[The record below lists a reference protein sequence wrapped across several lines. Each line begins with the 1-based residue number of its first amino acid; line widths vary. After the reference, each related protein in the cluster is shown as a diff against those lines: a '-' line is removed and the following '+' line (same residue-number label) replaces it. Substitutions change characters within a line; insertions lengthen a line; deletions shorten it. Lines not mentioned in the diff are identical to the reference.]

1 MIYSTKQIKNKS
13 DVIHDYGYINRDSA
27 VDKCV
32 EQITNKA
39 YWDEPTFKNLPTE
52 EKKKIDANY
61 KMLQSLSE
69 HPNKKYHDRHQL
81 YSQAAYGWK
90 KSKLGR

>member
-1 MIYSTKQIKNKS
+1 MNQPLRTCPQKK
-13 DVIHDYGYINRDSA
+13 R
-27 VDKCV
+27 
-32 EQITNKA
+32 
-39 YWDEPTFKNLPTE
+39 
-52 EKKKIDANY
+52 KKIDANY

-90 KSKLGR
+90 RSKIGR